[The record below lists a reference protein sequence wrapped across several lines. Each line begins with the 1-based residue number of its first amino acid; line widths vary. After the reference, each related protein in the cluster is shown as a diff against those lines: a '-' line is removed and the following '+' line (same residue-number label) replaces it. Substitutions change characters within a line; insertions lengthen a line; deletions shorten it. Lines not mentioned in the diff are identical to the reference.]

1 MLAPTPQ
8 RGPSTSVMP
17 FAAQMP
23 PKTVNNPHRG
33 FGVFLSP
40 VGYTLAHLGIHLLYA
55 MCAAYF
61 FLAGLVYSVLPETD
75 LLILFSYNSLTID
88 PRFFDGVSIVH
99 FVFAALFA
107 LLLLVAPVTALLQVG
122 RRRMRCCR
130 AGRSASLTASLLASV
145 RGPRGLALLSARTRS
160 SYVGR
165 GFAYLYTRVMAYKGL
180 FDVESQDYE
189 MFFLVRELTETILQ
203 SQQAYMMN
211 RLLPRQQLNRF
222 YVTIL
227 VVNCWSTPLLHRF
240 SRHDYALKRLLG
252 LLLDLTLDFASVI
265 GVSAWLARDYL
276 ADYDPRTG
284 TFATSLYSNETWMIR
299 LLNDMPQIAILTWFD
314 AFSRSVF
321 SLGMIAAIDD
331 IKKLLKHK
339 PANRVGVAPKSAL
352 TQRPTLLYATPTPRH
367 EQLTRWAHRLMVF
380 GGFLILAIH
389 CHAELKSN
397 PLSCALEIRPWLTPQ
412 PACALTEI
420 NCFTGRHLSGA
431 QTEFEAI
438 FQNLD
443 TQLLLQIVV
452 RHCVHVEFTPR
463 LQTFH
468 NLIGLKT
475 YNSTLATWE
484 GDAHFTHTDHP
495 NLRNAYFIRT
505 NFSNA
510 TLPEGLHTSQFSPR
524 FWGLTISGSNLNR
537 LPETLHEHWPTLL
550 ALYVEYAALTEFP
563 MGLVELGAGQMSLSH
578 SQIQELPPEAF
589 QLKGLISFTGNPIT
603 TLPDHVDT
611 SLVPLSVV
619 LLDRSLVA
627 HPLPLWIDEDV
638 LSRLML
644 FLGGSPF
651 CETVALNDS
660 SAEYQELL
668 LSRPWL
674 VDGRVDCNIFEI
686 FFYPPDIDVR
696 ETDGVMTS

>member
-1 MLAPTPQ
+1 
-8 RGPSTSVMP
+8 
-17 FAAQMP
+17 
-23 PKTVNNPHRG
+23 
-33 FGVFLSP
+33 
-40 VGYTLAHLGIHLLYA
+40 
-55 MCAAYF
+55 
-61 FLAGLVYSVLPETD
+61 
-75 LLILFSYNSLTID
+75 
-88 PRFFDGVSIVH
+88 
-99 FVFAALFA
+99 
-107 LLLLVAPVTALLQVG
+107 
-122 RRRMRCCR
+122 
-130 AGRSASLTASLLASV
+130 
-145 RGPRGLALLSARTRS
+145 
-160 SYVGR
+160 
-165 GFAYLYTRVMAYKGL
+165 
-180 FDVESQDYE
+180 
-189 MFFLVRELTETILQ
+189 
-203 SQQAYMMN
+203 MMN

-240 SRHDYALKRLLG
+240 SGHDQALKRLLG
-252 LLLDLTLDFASVI
+252 LLLDLTLDFASVV

-284 TFATSLYSNETWMIR
+284 TFASSLYSNETWMIR

-331 IKKLLKHK
+331 IKKLLKRK
-339 PANRVGVAPKSAL
+339 PASRVGVAPKSAL
-352 TQRPTLLYATPTPRH
+352 TQKPTPLYAAPTPRH
-367 EQLTRWAHRLMVF
+367 EGLIRWTHRLMVF
-380 GGFLILAIH
+380 GGFLILGIH

-412 PACALTEI
+412 PACALVEI
-420 NCFTGRHLSGA
+420 NCFTDRHLSGA

-484 GDAHFTHTDHP
+484 GDAQFTHTDHP

-510 TLPEGLHTSQFSPR
+510 TLPEGLHTSHH
-524 FWGLTISGSNLNR
+524 N
-537 LPETLHEHWPTLL
+537 
-550 ALYVEYAALTEFP
+550 
-563 MGLVELGAGQMSLSH
+563 
-578 SQIQELPPEAF
+578 QIQELPPEAF

-603 TLPDHVDT
+603 TLPDPVDT

-619 LLDRSLVA
+619 LLDRSLVT

-674 VDGRVDCNIFEI
+674 VDGRVDCNIFAI